1 LGFNPRKLKRELL
14 GNVVVFLNDRL
25 VLRVLP
31 RCLKIRINEPVS
43 YMASYDSYTVASVGK
58 SAEIDVDHNPSLI
71 KYRVDVEPRPIGI
84 QLRPVE
90 FNDIE
95 RGTVEIRVT
104 MSEPSG
110 NCFYEPGEWGVKLPL
125 GNDKVEI
132 RIFGKKECIL
142 ISREKYWKNGR
153 YFFDIMPFDILRSC
167 DKKMLMQIL
176 KVPKNF
182 RDPELPIQKFTSNS

>member
-1 LGFNPRKLKRELL
+1 M
-14 GNVVVFLNDRL
+14 
-25 VLRVLP
+25 
-31 RCLKIRINEPVS
+31 KIRINEPVS

-95 RGTVEIRVT
+95 RNTVEIRVT
-104 MSEPSG
+104 MSKPSG

-142 ISREKYWKNGR
+142 ISREKYWKNDR
-153 YFFDIMPFDILRSC
+153 YFFDIMLFDILRSC
-167 DKKMLMQIL
+167 DKKTLMQIL

-182 RDPELPIQKFTSNS
+182 RDPELPIQRFTSNS